1 MKHKL
6 AFLGATISN
15 FLTAGYVLAQSAGK
29 IGVVQPEHVAVNNL
43 GFFVS
48 QIISIIFI
56 IAAVLVFVYLVWG
69 GIQWMTSGGD
79 KQATQAARD
88 RISAALVGLAIVAL
102 SWALIQII
110 GKFFG
115 LESIFTKE
123 GVPIPRGF
131 EAPTPTVSGRY
142 NL

>member
-1 MKHKL
+1 MKNKIALL
-6 AFLGATISN
+6 AASVSN
-15 FLTAGYVLAQSAGK
+15 FLTAGYVLAVSPTPLK

-110 GKFFG
+110 AKFFG
-115 LESIFTKE
+115 LEGVFTE
-123 GVPIPRGF
+123 AGVEIPIGYLT
-131 EAPTPTVSGRY
+131 PTP
-142 NL
+142 

>member
-1 MKHKL
+1 MKNKIAL
-6 AFLGATISN
+6 LSAMVSN
-15 FLTAGYVLAQSAGK
+15 FLTAGYVLAQSAGN
-29 IGVVQPEHVAVNNL
+29 IGVPQPPQVMVNDL

-110 GKFFG
+110 TKFFG
-115 LESIFTKE
+115 LEGILILEPGQE
-123 GVPIPRGF
+123 GLDIPVGY
-131 EAPTPTVSGRY
+131 EKP
-142 NL
+142 